1 VKPTLSSRRKTMEDQ
16 EVEKKPYTAPQLIFH
31 GDVEVITL
39 GSQCGNILDAAFPA
53 GTNFANLTCT
63 S

>member
-1 VKPTLSSRRKTMEDQ
+1 MEDKDI
-16 EVEKKPYTAPQLIFH
+16 EKKAYSGPQLTVH

-39 GSQCGNILDAAFPA
+39 GNLCGNVLDAAFPA
-53 GTNFANLTCT
+53 GTNFANLTCG